1 MNFSKLKQSIDLA
14 LDKRTVSRLNSAAAS
29 AKEVG
34 NVEKARVAMGH
45 VLGQTAGGAVLGGVG
60 NAAVYGSQGE
70 GIGGAYTMP
79 EAFIGGA
86 MAGALAGAGIGAFGA
101 KGAANRVV
109 ASSAKAQKK
118 LGRLTDSAL
127 GEPGVRAYRDASST
141 VKSGKRRLKKLN
153 ARYVKNGGFTPE
165 EEAEFNSINADMPN
179 NQAMAQERGDYLRN
193 RIEYFKSL
201 GASEDAIRGM
211 RTHAFSNPVNGRK
224 S

>member
-1 MNFSKLKQSIDLA
+1 MNFSKLKQGFDLA
-14 LDKRTVSRLNSAAAS
+14 LEKRAVSRLNRAAKS
-29 AKEVG
+29 VKEVG

-101 KGAANRVV
+101 KGAANRAV
-109 ASSAKAQKK
+109 ASSAQAQKK

-127 GEPGVRAYRDASST
+127 GKSGVRAYRDASSA
-141 VKSGKRRLKKLN
+141 VKSGKRRLKQLN
-153 ARYVKNGGFTPE
+153 AKYAKNGSLTPE
-165 EEAEFNSINADMPN
+165 EQIEATNLPAKI
-179 NQAMAQERGDYLRN
+179 QEDITTTRERLDHLRN
-193 RIEYFKSL
+193 RIDYFESL
-201 GASEDAIRGM
+201 GASKDAVRGM

>member
-1 MNFSKLKQSIDLA
+1 MNFGKLKQSIDLA

-79 EAFIGGA
+79 EAFMGGA

-101 KGAANRVV
+101 KGAANRAV

-118 LGRLTDSAL
+118 LGMLTDSAL
-127 GEPGVRAYRDASST
+127 GKSEIEVYRDASST
-141 VKSGKRRLKKLN
+141 VKSGKRRLGKLQRRIN
-153 ARYVKNGGFTPE
+153 TKGSLTQE
-165 EEAEFNSINADMPN
+165 EVAEFNSIFADMPN
-179 NQAMAQERGDYLRN
+179 NKAMAQDSGDYLRN
-193 RIEYFKSL
+193 KIEYFKSL
-201 GASEDAIRGM
+201 GASKDAVRGM

>member
-1 MNFSKLKQSIDLA
+1 MNFGKLKQGVDLA
-14 LDKRTVSRLNSAAAS
+14 LEKRAVSRLNSVAAS

-86 MAGALAGAGIGAFGA
+86 MAGALAGAGMGAFGA
-101 KGAANRVV
+101 KGAANRAV

-127 GEPGVRAYRDASST
+127 GKSDVRAYRDASSA
-141 VKSGKRRLKKLN
+141 VRSGERRLSKLQRRLDKKGSL
-153 ARYVKNGGFTPE
+153 TDE
-165 EEAEFNSINADMPN
+165 EIAEVNSIVADMPN
-179 NQAMAQERGDYLRN
+179 KKARVQNSEDILRN
-193 RIEYFKSL
+193 RINYFKSL
-201 GASEDAIRGM
+201 GASKDAIKGM
-211 RTHAFSNPVNGRK
+211 RTHLFSKPVNGRK

>member
-1 MNFSKLKQSIDLA
+1 MNFSKLKQGFDLA
-14 LDKRTVSRLNSAAAS
+14 LEKRAVSRLNSAAKS
-29 AKEVG
+29 VKKVG

-86 MAGALAGAGIGAFGA
+86 MAGALAGAAIGAFGA

-118 LGRLTDSAL
+118 FGRLTDSAL
-127 GEPGVRAYRDASST
+127 GKPGVRAYRDAASA
-141 VKSGKRRLKKLN
+141 VKSGERRLGKLQRRFDKKGSL
-153 ARYVKNGGFTPE
+153 TPE
-165 EEAEFNSINADMPN
+165 EIVEVNNIKADMPN
-179 NQAMAQERGDYLRN
+179 NQAMAQKYMDRLNDRINYLES
-193 RIEYFKSL
+193 I
-201 GASEDAIRGM
+201 GASKRAIKGM
-211 RTHAFSNPVNGRK
+211 RTHLFSKPVNGRK

>member
-1 MNFSKLKQSIDLA
+1 MNFGKLKLA

-101 KGAANRVV
+101 KGAANRAV
-109 ASSAKAQKK
+109 ASSAQAQKK

-127 GEPGVRAYRDASST
+127 GKSEIQAYGDASST
-141 VKSGKRRLKKLN
+141 VKSGKRRLNKLN
-153 ARYVKNGGFTPE
+153 ARYAKKGSLTPE
-165 EEAEFNSINADMPN
+165 EAIEATNLPVKIQENRTI
-179 NQAMAQERGDYLRN
+179 AQERGNYLRN
-193 RIEYFKSL
+193 RIDYFESL
-201 GASEDAIRGM
+201 GASEDVIRGM